1 MLERLRICADALRPR
16 YLVPCASFAWF
27 CHRENV
33 HHNAESTRIEQ
44 AARFV
49 RKKCAATPAV
59 LSPGDTW
66 DLRGQPDNRR
76 AIDAYKAGYAKI
88 GQRGLLRSSPSVPI
102 EELITMSKAFL
113 QRLRENNGEA
123 VWARMREHHMLED
136 AWVYLADHRQVL
148 RLNAEEGLSPDTRA
162 LERCDI
168 ALASSSLASSFRFPW
183 GGSNVGI
190 NGRFA
195 KPSQGYYQ
203 RYQAYHAVSVYNH
216 HKRAPVPDE
225 VLKGAHQRWAARD
238 EV

>member
-1 MLERLRICADALRPR
+1 
-16 YLVPCASFAWF
+16 
-27 CHRENV
+27 
-33 HHNAESTRIEQ
+33 
-44 AARFV
+44 
-49 RKKCAATPAV
+49 
-59 LSPGDTW
+59 
-66 DLRGQPDNRR
+66 
-76 AIDAYKAGYAKI
+76 
-88 GQRGLLRSSPSVPI
+88 
-102 EELITMSKAFL
+102 
-113 QRLRENNGEA
+113 RLRENNGEA